1 MHWNIF
7 YIIGKLSKCR
17 CQKWACMSHLDICS
31 TSYDKKKSPKSNW
44 QFDSWLLKIGNRP
57 DPSVRKWSVIH
68 HWKAFDEGYNF
79 ASDFVMVKGL
89 HMKLCALKIARLLI
103 VKISGLP
110 LGSLGTKPFG
120 CGPRGKLQSLLYGGR
135 SWLPPSS
142 GRGESC
148 ESKIAR
154 GLS

>member
-1 MHWNIF
+1 M
-7 YIIGKLSKCR
+7 
-17 CQKWACMSHLDICS
+17 
-31 TSYDKKKSPKSNW
+31 
-44 QFDSWLLKIGNRP
+44 
-57 DPSVRKWSVIH
+57 RKWSVIH